1 MENLSRKEIIEKTF
15 DEMPR
20 EFSSHNFVQA
30 LVKNGMEYKK
40 IQTYMYQEF
49 LINKCIRYSS
59 KIWRKLP
66 VTMNEQM
73 EDHRSQ
79 VTTVGSP
86 TVSASMSTI
95 TPADSLPLFNTVPT
109 GDSSPINSFSVAKS
123 DHEKLMEAVALCKMN
138 GLKVIR
144 ISEEEL

>member
-1 MENLSRKEIIEKTF
+1 MENLSRKQIIEKTF

-20 EFSSHNFVQA
+20 EFSSHDFVQG

-79 VTTVGSP
+79 VTTVSP
-86 TVSASMSTI
+86 SMSTI
-95 TPADSLPLFNTVPT
+95 TPVDSLPLFNTVST
-109 GDSSPINSFSVAKS
+109 GNSSPINSFSVAKS